1 MASSTGPSLPAKNK
15 DAEDAPRLPLTRVIS
30 TLALGLAGGF
40 CFAFAGVPLAWLLG
54 ALATTVVGVFLGL
67 PLGVPEALRT
77 TMAAVLGVMIGAT
90 FTPDVITAAVQWWPT
105 ILLLFTVMAVMSFA
119 GTAYFRLV
127 GGFDKTTSYFA
138 SAPGGLSEMAILGE
152 SFGGDLRII
161 TLVHATRVAIVV
173 TVVPLFYR
181 FFFGLEATA
190 LSNDESNLFL
200 IPIGEAGILLSCAVL
215 GVLSAKRLGLPAP
228 AFVGPLIL
236 SVFAHLGG
244 LSYETPPPALIA
256 LAQVVLGISVG
267 CRFSGLEFRQVRN
280 TLFLAVGAA
289 FLFLVIAI
297 AGASIAGPFL
307 GRDVKSLMLALAPG
321 GVVEMGLV
329 ALALGVSTAY
339 VSTMHIFRI
348 IILVTV
354 MPFAYRLVDNPKR

>member
-1 MASSTGPSLPAKNK
+1 MASSTGPLLSGKNK
-15 DAEDAPRLPLTRVIS
+15 DEKDAPRLPLARVVS

-54 ALATTVVGVFLGL
+54 ALAATVVGVFLGL
-67 PLGVPEALRT
+67 PLGVPESLRT
-77 TMAAVLGVMIGAT
+77 IMAAVLGVMIGAT
-90 FTPDVITAAVQWWPT
+90 FTPDVIAAAVQWWPT
-105 ILLLFTVMAVMSFA
+105 IILLVIVMAVMSCV

-127 GGFDKTTSYFA
+127 GGLDKTTAYFS

-161 TLVHATRVAIVV
+161 TLVHATRVAFVV

-181 FFFGLEATA
+181 FFFGLEAA
-190 LSNDESNLFL
+190 SLPNDESNPFF
-200 IPIGEAGILLSCAVL
+200 IPVGEAGILLLCAIL
-215 GVLSAKRLGLPAP
+215 GVLSAKRLRLPAP

-244 LSYETPPPALIA
+244 VSNETPPSALIA
-256 LAQVVLGISVG
+256 LAQVVLGTSVG

-280 TLFLAVGAA
+280 TLFLAIGAA
-289 FLFLVIAI
+289 FLFLVIAL
-297 AGASIAGPFL
+297 AGASMAGPLL
-307 GRDVKSLMLALAPG
+307 GRDIKSLVLALAPG

-354 MPFAYRLVDNPKR
+354 MPFAYRLLDNSKR